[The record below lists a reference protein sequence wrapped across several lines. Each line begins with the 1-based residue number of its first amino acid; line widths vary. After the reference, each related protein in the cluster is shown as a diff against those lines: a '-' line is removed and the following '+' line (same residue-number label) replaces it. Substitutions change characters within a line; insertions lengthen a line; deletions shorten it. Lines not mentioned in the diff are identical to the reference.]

1 MDVRSLGDDLQN
13 LKDNLKEDIK
23 SLDKKL
29 DKNEE
34 NMNKRFEKNEEHLNK
49 FMECTTKSINK
60 MSEAIMGFEVIL
72 AKDYC
77 EKSDLSKLENN
88 INNNLLVINDR
99 FNKEIKEIKDD
110 VKELYNSN
118 NINILDIAKEGIKY
132 LIVAGLTYLYMT
144 VK

>member
-13 LKDNLKEDIK
+13 LKNTLKEDIK

-49 FMECTTKSINK
+49 FMECTMKSINK
-60 MSEAIMGFEVIL
+60 MSEAILRFEVIL
-72 AKDYC
+72 AKDYI

-99 FNKEIKEIKDD
+99 FNSEIKEIKDNI
-110 VKELYNSN
+110 KELYNSN
-118 NINILDIAKEGIKY
+118 NINILNIAKKGIKY